1 MRRRFVWF
9 APIAAALML
18 SSVSRGETPLE
29 DSPALDLPGEVV
41 EVEIGPDGDE
51 TDGAIVDD
59 SAEEGE
65 DLSPSDL
72 DELLEDATTAEMA
85 ESSEAGEPEPLP
97 VDPDNPGQAALD
109 RALEVKLTA
118 NDLKDLNE
126 VVDLIDEALDQGLD
140 AENTEFAEQ
149 VLVAT
154 LMQRAA
160 SMSRAVLG
168 RPVADPRTDPRWLHV
183 RHLALTD
190 LQRVVGVDDSQVE
203 AWMLI
208 GRLQSLPMGS
218 VSEARRALTKVIR
231 AAERAEEDPALDAIE
246 PKTLAQAHALRGRT
260 QKESADRLSDFGR
273 AVELQPD
280 TPEFLLL
287 RAKLHQAEQRPEEC
301 LADIERAIELSP
313 DNAAAHELKA
323 LALLMQEQ
331 PEAALESFNRATELA
346 PQALKPYLY
355 RGEVFSQ
362 MGKLDDAVAQL
373 DKALELAP
381 NNVAALLIRAE
392 LLMLAEEP
400 ARALADIEAA
410 IRQQPAQVPP
420 HLMRARAL
428 KALGRDD
435 EAAASL
441 ERLADAA
448 PGRADV
454 RLQLAAFYVESQK
467 PVEAIGVLNE
477 VLAIDAENELAL
489 RWRGDMRL
497 LVGEHADAV
506 VDFAAAM
513 ENNPLD
519 AGVLN
524 NLAWTLATS
533 PFDEVRDGE
542 RAVELALKACE
553 VTDYAEAHILS
564 TLAAA
569 YAESGDFESAI
580 RWSREAIDKASEL
593 GDLDR
598 YDGQLE
604 AELASYE
611 AEQPWRELQQ
621 AGDADVEADAEL
633 ADEAAEV
640 EAPADAA
647 EAEEPDAAPAGS
659 FDF

>member
-9 APIAAALML
+9 APIAAAVML
-18 SSVSRGETPLE
+18 SSASRGETPPE
-29 DSPALDLPGEVV
+29 ESPAVDLPGDVV

-51 TDGAIVDD
+51 TGGAIVED

-72 DELLEDATTAEMA
+72 DELLEDATTAEVA
-85 ESSEAGEPEPLP
+85 ASSEAAEPEPLP

-231 AAERAEEDPALDAIE
+231 AAERAAEDPALDAIE

-260 QKESADRLSDFGR
+260 QKESADRLSDFSR

-477 VLAIDAENELAL
+477 VLELDASNELAL

-513 ENNPLD
+513 EDNPLD

-621 AGDADVEADAEL
+621 AGDADVGAAAEV